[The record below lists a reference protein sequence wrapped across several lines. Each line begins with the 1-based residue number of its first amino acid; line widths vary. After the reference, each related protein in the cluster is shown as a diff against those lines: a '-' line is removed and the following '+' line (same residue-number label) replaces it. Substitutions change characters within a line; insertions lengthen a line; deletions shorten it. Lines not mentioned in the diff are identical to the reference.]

1 MHRAPT
7 ARRIATCLLGC
18 LFAAVM
24 AVARAA
30 PAQADEVLRVLTWK
44 MAPYGMV
51 DDQGRLTG
59 FEVEIARAL
68 CATMGVRCEIDL
80 LPFPEVLELLERN
93 KADFA
98 VASILKT
105 PERTKKYLFTDRYKR
120 SSSCYIGRAGEWSL
134 EPQPDLAGKRI
145 AVTRGSKQQDYFKLR
160 DTGGIILVFDD
171 QGEAIQAVADGRA
184 DLALAPSTVAVH
196 LLTSNEGQNLEVV
209 GEPITEGGLGGESAI
224 ALPLGREE
232 LRDRVNQALRA
243 ILADGRYD
251 AITSRFLPFRVY

>member
-1 MHRAPT
+1 MQRSPA
-7 ARRIATCLLGC
+7 ARRFATSLLGG
-18 LFAAVM
+18 LFATIF
-24 AVARAA
+24 AVACGAR
-30 PAQADEVLRVLTWK
+30 AQADEVLRVLTWK

-68 CATMGVRCEIDL
+68 CATMGARCEIDL
-80 LPFPEVLELLERN
+80 LPFPEVLELLDRN
-93 KADFA
+93 GADFA

-105 PERTKKYLFTDRYKR
+105 PERAKKYLFTDRYKR
-120 SSSCYIGRAGEWSL
+120 SSSCYIGRAGEWPL
-134 EPQPDLAGKRI
+134 GPEPALAGKRI
-145 AVTRGSKQQDYFKLR
+145 AVTRGSKQQDYFNLR

>member
-1 MHRAPT
+1 MHRALI

-24 AVARAA
+24 ACAA
-30 PAQADEVLRVLTWK
+30 PAQADELLRVLTWK

-105 PERTKKYLFTDRYKR
+105 PERAKKYLFTDRYKR
-120 SSSCYIGRAGEWSL
+120 SSSCYIGRAGEWPL
-134 EPQPDLAGKRI
+134 GAQPALAGKRI

>member
-1 MHRAPT
+1 MHRSPI
-7 ARRIATCLLGC
+7 ARRVATCLLGG
-18 LFAAVM
+18 LFAVVLA
-24 AVARAA
+24 AAYATPAR
-30 PAQADEVLRVLTWK
+30 ADEVLRVLTWK

-68 CATMGVRCEIDL
+68 CATMGVRCEIDM

-93 KADFA
+93 GADFA

-105 PERTKKYLFTDRYKR
+105 PERAKKYLFTDRYKR
-120 SSSCYIGRAGEWSL
+120 SSSCYIGRAGEWPL
-134 EPQPDLAGKRI
+134 GAQPVLAGKRI
-145 AVTRGSKQQDYFKLR
+145 SVTRGSKQQDYFRTR
-160 DTGGIILVFDD
+160 DTGGIIQVFDD
-171 QGEAIQAVADGRA
+171 QGEAIQAVADGRV

-196 LLTSNEGQNLEVV
+196 LLTSNEGQNLEVI
-209 GEPITEGGLGGESAI
+209 GEPISEGGLGGESAI

-251 AITSRFLPFRVY
+251 AISSRFLPFRVY

>member
-1 MHRAPT
+1 MPRMPI
-7 ARRIATCLLGC
+7 ARRFATSVLGG
-18 LFAAVM
+18 LV
-24 AVARAA
+24 AVAFSVACAA
-30 PAQADEVLRVLTWK
+30 PSRAEEVLRVLTWR

-51 DDQGRLTG
+51 DEQGRLTG

-80 LPFPEVLELLERN
+80 LPFPDVLELLERN
-93 KADFA
+93 AADFA

-105 PERTKKYLFTDRYKR
+105 PERARKYLFTDRYKR
-120 SSSCYIGRAGEWSL
+120 SSSSYIGRAGEW
-134 EPQPDLAGKRI
+134 PVGAAPVLAGKRI
-145 AVTRGSKQQDYFKLR
+145 AVTRGSKQQDYFLAR
-160 DTGGIILVFDD
+160 DTGGVIVVFDD
-171 QGEAIQAVADGRA
+171 QGEAIQAVVEGTV

-209 GEPITEGGLGGESAI
+209 GDPITEGGLGGESAI

-251 AITSRFLPFRVY
+251 AISSRFLPFRVY